1 MFRGPSA
8 SPLFLLASHK
18 GPCGAGVGAPRPY
31 KGPKPHLI
39 LSCPAHSTALAAAG
53 AGVGPMGRDTGP
65 EMPPTHLCLTGHG
78 SHPLFPL
85 PTLSSPCSRLDSRLE
100 GTGRKAGGG
109 GAEPTTLS
117 KWAPAHPSHPGIY
130 RSNEYAVQRLYR
142 RDPGGPGSLWS
153 HLGWAGVTAQ
163 THTLPP
169 YASISPFL
177 TSGTNSKELALPT
190 PTPTPLLLPTPKVL
204 VPSCFCSHTTSGQLC
219 WFCSM
224 FPFLDICYCCCDQLQ
239 MFILIAS
246 FGSAHVPLLQDAQG
260 KVVWVT
266 DHPSPCP

>member
-1 MFRGPSA
+1 MWGQWGGTLAPRCPQPTCA
-8 SPLFLLASHK
+8 SPDTAHTHFSPFPPCLVLAL
-18 GPCGAGVGAPRPY
+18 GW
-31 KGPKPHLI
+31 
-39 LSCPAHSTALAAAG
+39 TAAWRAQE
-53 AGVGPMGRDTGP
+53 GR
-65 EMPPTHLCLTGHG
+65 
-78 SHPLFPL
+78 
-85 PTLSSPCSRLDSRLE
+85 R
-100 GTGRKAGGG
+100 GGG
-109 GAEPTTLS
+109 GEPTTLS